1 MRAFPMTLKE
11 WAVAVKALEQG
22 KQILIL
28 RKGGIREETRK
39 FQVESDSFYLYPTYE
54 HQKKRL
60 LKKEYRPDLD
70 KTLEG
75 WTPDQN
81 EVQIASYAKLE
92 KDILLEDEADVSRL
106 YSSHIWTERFAEERL
121 RWKPKQPLH
130 VLFLRIYKLDEPWV
144 LPVDDSYLGCKSWI
158 QLKKKDEEKKMVPVL
173 SNEAFEARVNE
184 IMAVLKF

>member
-1 MRAFPMTLKE
+1 M
-11 WAVAVKALEQG
+11 
-22 KQILIL
+22 
-28 RKGGIREETRK
+28 
-39 FQVESDSFYLYPTYE
+39 
-54 HQKKRL
+54 
-60 LKKEYRPDLD
+60 D

-130 VLFLRIYKLDEPWV
+130 VLF
-144 LPVDDSYLGCKSWI
+144 
-158 QLKKKDEEKKMVPVL
+158 
-173 SNEAFEARVNE
+173 
-184 IMAVLKF
+184 

>member
-1 MRAFPMTLKE
+1 MRAFPMALKE

-54 HQKKRL
+54 HQKKGL

-70 KTLEG
+70 KTLEE

-158 QLKKKDEEKKMVPVL
+158 QLKKKDEEKKNGPC
-173 SNEAFEARVNE
+173 A
-184 IMAVLKF
+184 